1 MRRPYG
7 SRRRDWR
14 SAVSPLP
21 LPSEGRSGR
30 EKEGARVAD
39 RKSTVVG
46 DENPERAYSSY
57 YAVDGSKG
65 QGRPARA
72 VVRACGDLKGSA
84 GVQLRGGG
92 GDVPPP
98 RGLREQRM
106 ASEGELRG
114 RVGLGALGSLCGRRW
129 RGPRPPSRD
138 ARGRDDRTGR
148 GGTQTLCG
156 TIVGGVSGPALWGQ
170 AARS

>member
-57 YAVDGSKG
+57 YAVDGSEG
-65 QGRPARA
+65 RGRPARA
-72 VVRACGDLKGSA
+72 PVRACGDLEGSA
-84 GVQLRGGG
+84 GLQLRGGG
-92 GDVPPP
+92 RDVPPP

-106 ASEGELRG
+106 ASE
-114 RVGLGALGSLCGRRW
+114 RVARASWSRW
-129 RGPRPPSRD
+129 SWVR
-138 ARGRDDRTGR
+138 A
-148 GGTQTLCG
+148 
-156 TIVGGVSGPALWGQ
+156 
-170 AARS
+170 